1 MLKVSFRACLPN
13 RRTLPGLSARAGF
26 NILKRVLIHV
36 AALNLGLLMRVLF
49 GACTPRSLQG
59 RLSAFVLR
67 LFILRHRL
75 ARDILA
81 AMLGVHDCSARNYPH
96 IRCPS
101 CIWQTIFT
109 TGC

>member
-1 MLKVSFRACLPN
+1 
-13 RRTLPGLSARAGF
+13 
-26 NILKRVLIHV
+26 VLIHV

-49 GACTPRSLQG
+49 GAGTPRSLQG

-67 LFILRHRL
+67 LFILWHPL

-81 AMLGVHDCSARNYPH
+81 AMLGVHDCSARNSAH
-96 IRCPS
+96 S
-101 CIWQTIFT
+101 LSFVLNSSIWQTIFT